1 MSYDHSGKLP
11 NRTGSVHKAVAAS
24 IFIALLIAGF
34 ILVQKNSPAGIAAVQ
49 EQNKQ
54 ELADLAQKSARELL
68 SSVSSTGK
76 DRTDEEID
84 AFIAKHSPARLTA
97 VIAYLRSDNTSPAMR
112 FIAAEVGERAG
123 KRYQNSNL
131 LLAAVSEYISG
142 INVQKDFVHAKDLL
156 DIPLLQQDIRT
167 DYYLGLWWSD
177 KSNKEMDVA
186 TARKYFKK
194 AADAGFTPALK
205 ALQKI

>member
-1 MSYDHSGKLP
+1 M
-11 NRTGSVHKAVAAS
+11 
-24 IFIALLIAGF
+24 
-34 ILVQKNSPAGIAAVQ
+34 Q

-54 ELADLAQKSARELL
+54 ELAEFAQEKARELL
-68 SSVSSTGK
+68 NSVSSTDK
-76 DRTDEEID
+76 DRMDDEIGKFV
-84 AFIAKHSPARLTA
+84 AQHSPARLNA
-97 VIAYLRSDNTSPAMR
+97 VIAYLRSDNTSPEMR
-112 FIAAEVGERAG
+112 FLAAEVAEKAG

-131 LLAAVSEYISG
+131 LLAAVSENISG
-142 INVQKDFVHAKDLL
+142 RNFQKDFVHAKNLL
-156 DIPLLQQDIRT
+156 DTPLLQEDVRT

-194 AADAGFTPALK
+194 AADAGFTPALR